1 VVGSE
6 NYGFYFALFNFSL
19 ILNILLDLGITNYN
33 NRNIAQH
40 NQLLNKHLS
49 NVIVLK
55 FLLAVV
61 YMFICLAIA
70 FIIDYDAKQI
80 EMLVFLIFNQFLLSF
95 ILYLRSNLSG
105 LHLFKTD
112 SFVSVLDR
120 LLMIGICAVLLWGHI
135 TTTPFQIEWFVY
147 SQTAAYLVTAVITMF
162 IVLRKAGFLRL
173 HFDRS
178 FFIVFLKQS
187 YPFALLILLMAFYNR
202 IDSVM
207 IERLLPNGKE
217 EAGIYAQSYRILDA
231 ASMISF
237 LFAGLLLPIFSKML
251 KNKEPVEQLVQFSYR
266 LILVP
271 VVIFVVGAVAYSDD
285 LMKFLY
291 HGADLKYSAVI
302 FSVIIPG
309 LIAISTTYIYGT
321 LLTANGKLK
330 YLNIMA
336 ASAMLINIIL
346 NFILIPRF
354 NALGSAISSLATQS
368 LTAVFQILLAN
379 QIFKF
384 KVNWRFVN
392 ILLVFV
398 AGVIGVG
405 ILVKH
410 TFESWYYGFA
420 LIGIVGIMAAF
431 ALKLIDLKGI
441 YHIVKNGDE
450 DKS

>member
-1 VVGSE
+1 
-6 NYGFYFALFNFSL
+6 
-19 ILNILLDLGITNYN
+19 
-33 NRNIAQH
+33 
-40 NQLLNKHLS
+40 
-49 NVIVLK
+49 
-55 FLLAVV
+55 
-61 YMFICLAIA
+61 
-70 FIIDYDAKQI
+70 
-80 EMLVFLIFNQFLLSF
+80 
-95 ILYLRSNLSG
+95 
-105 LHLFKTD
+105 
-112 SFVSVLDR
+112 
-120 LLMIGICAVLLWGHI
+120 
-135 TTTPFQIEWFVY
+135 
-147 SQTAAYLVTAVITMF
+147 
-162 IVLRKAGFLRL
+162 
-173 HFDRS
+173 
-178 FFIVFLKQS
+178 
-187 YPFALLILLMAFYNR
+187 
-202 IDSVM
+202 
-207 IERLLPNGKE
+207 
-217 EAGIYAQSYRILDA
+217 
-231 ASMISF
+231 MISF